1 MVRIA
6 VGALSLAIA
15 LPIGFPSELTAA
27 EGPYPQPTYA
37 LDNGDTNGDSYLDL
51 KDGVYLFDYIFLG
64 GPEPVPIV
72 CGLAAEVIQ
81 NGDVNGDGELNL
93 TDPVRIL
100 EHLIGDGPPPVP
112 CDGLLGHGGGNGAQ
126 APHSPE
132 QKSRE
137 PDVPEILQVPDGQ
150 KLAFHTF
157 AEGVQIYAC
166 QASATEPAQFVWTFK
181 APEAVL
187 LEGNGGRVGLHY
199 AGPTWESNSGSK
211 VVGSVLERSPSPD
224 PNAIPWLLLEAK
236 SAEGPGIF
244 ARVTYI
250 QRVNTTGGTAPTEGC
265 DAEHAGQEVR
275 VPYTADYFFY
285 RAKENE
291 G

>member
-6 VGALSLAIA
+6 VGALSLAIG
-15 LPIGFPSELTAA
+15 LPLGFPSELTAV
-27 EGPYPQPTYA
+27 EGPHPQPSHA
-37 LDNGDTNGDSYLDL
+37 LDNGDTNGDLSLDL
-51 KDGVYLFDYIFLG
+51 LDGVYLLDYIFLG
-64 GPEPVPIV
+64 GPEPVPIA
-72 CGLAAEVIQ
+72 CGLGAEVIQ
-81 NGDVNGDGELNL
+81 NGDVNGDGELDL

-100 EHLIGDGPPPVP
+100 EHLIGGGPAPVP
-112 CDGLLGHGGGNGAQ
+112 CDGLLGQGGEYDPQ
-126 APHSPE
+126 AFDSPQ

-150 KLAFHTF
+150 KVAFRTF
-157 AEGVQIYAC
+157 AQGVQIYTC
-166 QASATEPAQFVWTFK
+166 QASATDPTQFVWTFK

-187 LEGNGGRVGLHY
+187 FKGEGGTVGLHY

-265 DAEHAGQEVR
+265 DAAHAGQEVR

-285 RAKENE
+285 RAQGKN
-291 G
+291 

>member
-6 VGALSLAIA
+6 VGALSLAIG
-15 LPIGFPSELTAA
+15 LPLGFPSELTAV
-27 EGPYPQPTYA
+27 EGPYPQPSHA
-37 LDNGDTNGDSYLDL
+37 LDNGDTNGDLSLDL
-51 KDGVYLFDYIFLG
+51 MDGVYLLDYIFLG

-72 CGLAAEVIQ
+72 CSLGAEVIQ

-100 EHLIGDGPPPVP
+100 EHLIGGGPAPVP
-112 CDGLLGHGGGNGAQ
+112 CDGLLGQGGEKDPQ
-126 APHSPE
+126 ASDSP
-132 QKSRE
+132 QLKSRE

-150 KLAFHTF
+150 KIAFRTF
-157 AEGVQIYAC
+157 AEGVQIYTC
-166 QASATEPAQFVWTFK
+166 QASATDPTQFVWTFK

-187 LEGNGGRVGLHY
+187 FEGGGGTVGLHY

-211 VVGSVLERSPSPD
+211 VVGSVLERSPSSD
-224 PNAIPWLLLEAK
+224 PNAIPWLLLEAR

-265 DAEHAGQEVR
+265 DAAHAGQEVR

-285 RAKENE
+285 RAKGKN
-291 G
+291 